1 MLKRRFMRPPG
12 PTAAPFTSPPQTLF
26 PLLTSA
32 FANAR
37 LISFAITLLQ
47 LQIPTRP
54 YTATNCKV
62 KVTRTGTQSCQKK
75 GACPFRA
82 SRKVIKALSVTKNH
96 WPFPAVTLTAPLPL
110 CSVFPPLRL
119 KLLLRELNSF
129 AYIQSC
135 QFTENKKTASTHLGE
150 FESLPMSVV
159 LAGNLPL
166 MTPCVKNWL
175 PRGHSGKEST
185 CQCRIRKNHGFHPWF
200 RKIP

>member
-1 MLKRRFMRPPG
+1 MNIWATRSTKPSPNKYWCWREGSRNHLG
-12 PTAAPFTSPPQTLF
+12 PWQRCSTSPPQTLF

-62 KVTRTGTQSCQKK
+62 KVTRTGTQSCQKE

-82 SRKVIKALSVTKNH
+82 SRKVIKALSMTKGH
-96 WPFPAVTLTAPLPL
+96 WPFPAVALTPPLPL
-110 CSVFPPLRL
+110 CSVFPSLQL
-119 KLLLRELNSF
+119 KLLLWELNSF
-129 AYIQSC
+129 AYIKSC
-135 QFTENKKTASTHLGE
+135 QFRGNKKTASTHLGE

-166 MTPCVKNWL
+166 M
-175 PRGHSGKEST
+175 
-185 CQCRIRKNHGFHPWF
+185 
-200 RKIP
+200 